1 VKTSCR
7 LLWFGRDSVSARS
20 QLVAG
25 HAQSRLKRF
34 GHFWDHLKKLASVF
48 HLGKSGDSYFYA
60 MEFVDGESL
69 DKVIRRS
76 GPLDP
81 STALKV
87 TALVAAGLEAIDNF
101 RVSNIVAM
109 HGDHDVAWFD
119 VAMDQILLVGFDRTS
134 FHGFL
139 AKRLLLRGGRLLKH
153 IGVAAVVAAPEISGC
168 GFPAQVAINT
178 LRFEDLKTL
187 MAAMVEATQR
197 NEVGALNY
205 EWAIS
210 DD

>member
-1 VKTSCR
+1 MEGCI
-7 LLWFGRDSVSARS
+7 FGSAR
-20 QLVAG
+20 QGTCTQQFFKKKVDPCL
-25 HAQSRLKRF
+25 
-34 GHFWDHLKKLASVF
+34 HLKSRKDFSLAKILRS
-48 HLGKSGDSYFYA
+48 HSGFA
-60 MEFVDGESL
+60 
-69 DKVIRRS
+69 
-76 GPLDP
+76 
-81 STALKV
+81 T
-87 TALVAAGLEAIDNF
+87 VAD
-101 RVSNIVAM
+101 
-109 HGDHDVAWFD
+109 
-119 VAMDQILLVGFDRTS
+119 GFDRTS

-139 AKRLLLRGGRLLKH
+139 AKHLLLRGGRLLKH

-197 NEVGALNY
+197 NEVGALTY